1 MLPVALV
8 ACTCKLHRDCIGV
21 HDQLDVVHMHVCC
34 MKCSGC
40 ATSVRVSCPNH
51 SSYVCMNLTVL
62 FQDSINIVVSVCHGS
77 NPSRL
82 RHRRVYACWHGVW
95 ACVMYALQQ
104 QCNRYASNAQKS
116 TSEHTDLPPIIS
128 GDFSTRSTAVCV
140 HVVDKNPFR
149 WRTTPMHRYTQQIF
163 MYSPQQ
169 MYWYIEHTVFLKI

>member
-1 MLPVALV
+1 VWV
-8 ACTCKLHRDCIGV
+8 QDACTLFFCFLFCALHWLQKFSPFKFPELIATE
-21 HDQLDVVHMHVCC
+21 CC
-34 MKCSGC
+34 
-40 ATSVRVSCPNH
+40 
-51 SSYVCMNLTVL
+51 LL
-62 FQDSINIVVSVCHGS
+62 E
-77 NPSRL
+77 
-82 RHRRVYACWHGVW
+82 
-95 ACVMYALQQ
+95 
-104 QCNRYASNAQKS
+104 SNAQKS